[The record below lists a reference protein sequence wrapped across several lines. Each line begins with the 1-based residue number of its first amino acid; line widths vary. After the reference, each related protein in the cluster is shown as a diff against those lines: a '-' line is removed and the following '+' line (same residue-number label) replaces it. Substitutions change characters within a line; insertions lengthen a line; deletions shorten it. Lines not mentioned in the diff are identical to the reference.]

1 MDNYEA
7 IAYAVMAFDEL
18 KKEGK
23 EITTDKLKAKM
34 LYLMDMNSES
44 EIYKKAQKRGLIW
57 ISLIM

>member
-44 EIYKKAQKRGLIW
+44 EIYKKAQKRGLI
-57 ISLIM
+57 

>member
-7 IAYAVMAFDEL
+7 IAYAVMALDEL

-23 EITTDKLKAKM
+23 DITPQKLKDRM

-44 EIYKKAQKRGLIW
+44 EIYKKARKRGLI
-57 ISLIM
+57 